1 MHCQE
6 KNWTNQGIL
15 LSRVTLANYQR
26 YTTWLFFIWK
36 KMKENLLRQEII
48 YADKT
53 AFKSIRRKVKK
64 LPQIPG

>member
-1 MHCQE
+1 
-6 KNWTNQGIL
+6 
-15 LSRVTLANYQR
+15 
-26 YTTWLFFIWK
+26 
-36 KMKENLLRQEII
+36 MKENLLRQEII